1 MFFGL
6 NKGDLILIAAIGLVI
21 IAMILIPRLLFED
34 ESGIKAVI
42 VTVDGTEVFRE
53 PMPQNTSGATRD
65 FQFVINDREYAGV
78 LEFVDDSVRLRRL
91 DQEIVPLS
99 IH

>member
-1 MFFGL
+1 MKEEVDVFGL

-65 FQFVINDREYAGV
+65 LTWSSKNCNT
-78 LEFVDDSVRLRRL
+78 ST
-91 DQEIVPLS
+91 
-99 IH
+99 